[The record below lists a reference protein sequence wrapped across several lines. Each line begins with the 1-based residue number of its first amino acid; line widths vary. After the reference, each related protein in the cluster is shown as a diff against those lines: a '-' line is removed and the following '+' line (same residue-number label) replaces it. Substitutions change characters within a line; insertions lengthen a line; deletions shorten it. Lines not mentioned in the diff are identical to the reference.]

1 MNKYNVIMHAERMRA
16 TLESINNGDS
26 AATDE
31 TALFISEFTLERLI
45 ESSEIVMQYLM
56 ESFNE
61 ECEKEFDGEYI
72 EIPLD
77 THKYIEDLSKEQA
90 GAVFKNIC
98 LYFFDSVTPE
108 CRNDVVGNATMKIIT
123 RIEEYSNNGK

>member
-72 EIPLD
+72 
-77 THKYIEDLSKEQA
+77 
-90 GAVFKNIC
+90 
-98 LYFFDSVTPE
+98 
-108 CRNDVVGNATMKIIT
+108 
-123 RIEEYSNNGK
+123 

>member
-77 THKYIEDLSKEQA
+77 THKYIEDLYKEQA

-98 LYFFDSVTPE
+98 L
-108 CRNDVVGNATMKIIT
+108 
-123 RIEEYSNNGK
+123 